1 MEVDTDLVK
10 HVAELARLKLTDAE
24 IKRFTPQLKE
34 ILESFKVLEEVDTKD
49 AKPAFH
55 PVDLKNFMRED
66 KTESSLSQ
74 EKSLENSKN
83 NKDGYFK
90 GPKSM

>member
-1 MEVDTDLVK
+1 MKVDQELVK
-10 HVAELARLKLTDAE
+10 HVAELARLKLSEAE
-24 IKRFTPQLKE
+24 ITKFTPQLKE
-34 ILESFKVLEEVDTKD
+34 ILESFKVLEEVDTKG

-66 KTESSLSQ
+66 KTEPSLSQ

-90 GPKSM
+90 GPKAM